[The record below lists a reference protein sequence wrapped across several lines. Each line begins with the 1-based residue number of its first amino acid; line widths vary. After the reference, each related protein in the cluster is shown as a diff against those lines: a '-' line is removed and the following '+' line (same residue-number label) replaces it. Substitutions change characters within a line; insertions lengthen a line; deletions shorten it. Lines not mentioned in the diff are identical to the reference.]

1 MTTWY
6 TAPAVGLHGGPL
18 WAFSVRPDLWPAGT
32 CAWVMGGHAAQWGH
46 AAQYRLADFDESR
59 TRTRPA
65 PESDA
70 PGAAEALVLGGRVA
84 VLANNARDMPW
95 TPEDP

>member
-6 TAPAVGLHGGPL
+6 TAQAVGLHGGPM

-32 CAWVMGGHAAQWGH
+32 CAWVRASWS
-46 AAQYRLADFDESR
+46 QYRLADFDESR